1 MKRHLRT
8 WLACVLTLGGA
19 AVLRAADSSTYAQI
33 GYTDLVNE
41 LTASGTAV
49 PDGSGVRVTQ
59 SEAPVSF
66 TGTGASTVYAYLPDP
81 SLYAGV
87 TITNQSAASYTGT
100 GSWHADLVGQTIY
113 GNSSMGS
120 GVSNVDLYYYAD
132 WLQSGKL
139 NYGSTLSAPKT
150 EANDVMNASWVATTG
165 SATNDKNILNRL
177 DYSIQRDDY
186 VAVVGINNHDL
197 GTETQQNLLASA
209 YNVISVGRSD
219 GVHVSGTS
227 TTVNTGVTFPLI
239 VAPVPTTSEAT
250 ALVSGASVF
259 LISAARSGTG
269 VLHNTSANGDKSEA
283 IKAILLAG
291 ATKAQFPSWSNTST
305 HPLDAT
311 YGAGQLNVD
320 NSYHILTAGEQT
332 ASASSS
338 NLVANT
344 GWDFNTINLTSVNT
358 ISYYLNLT
366 SGGSFSIA
374 LTWNALYTPAAG
386 VNYDNMTLSLA
397 NLDLYLYTV
406 TSGTVGSLVA
416 SSVST
421 SDNVEYIWSSSLT
434 AGNYVIQVKNATS
447 SGSIDY
453 AVAWQNNGAV
463 PEPGTIA
470 LVSLGALALG
480 LSSRRWRKA

>member
-1 MKRHLRT
+1 MKKHLQT
-8 WLACVLTLGGA
+8 LLACALALGGA
-19 AVLRAADSSTYAQI
+19 AGLRAADSTTYAQI

-41 LTASGTAV
+41 LTASGSTV
-49 PDGSGVRVTQ
+49 PNGSGVRVTQ
-59 SEAPVSF
+59 SEAPVST

-81 SLYAGV
+81 SLYTGV

-100 GSWHADLVGQTIY
+100 SSWHADMIGQAIY

-120 GVSNVDLYYYAD
+120 GVTNVDLYFWAD
-132 WLQSGKL
+132 WIQTGKL
-139 NYGSTLSAPKT
+139 NYGTSSAPKT
-150 EANDVMNASWVATTG
+150 EANDVMNASWVYTTG
-165 SATNDKNILNRL
+165 NATADRNILNRL

-259 LISAARSGTG
+259 LVSAAQSGTG
-269 VLHNTSANGDKSEA
+269 VAHNTSVNGTKSES

-291 ATKAQFPSWSNTST
+291 ATKAQFPGWSNSAS

-311 YGAGQLNVD
+311 YGAGQLNVY
-320 NSYHILTAGEQT
+320 NSYHILMAGEQT
-332 ASASSS
+332 PSATSS

-344 GWDFNTINLTSVNT
+344 GWDFNTINLTSANT

-374 LTWNALYTPAAG
+374 LTWNALYTAVG
-386 VNYDNMTLSLA
+386 GDYTNMTLSLA

-406 TSGTVGSLVA
+406 TSGTVGSLVL
-416 SSVST
+416 SST
-421 SDNVEYIWSSSLT
+421 STADNVEYIWSSSLA
-434 AGNYVIQVKNATS
+434 AGNYVVQVKNLVS
-447 SGSIDY
+447 SGTIDY

-470 LVSLGALALG
+470 LLSLGALALG
-480 LSSRRWRKA
+480 VAARSRRRV